1 VWEILVEISI
11 LNQPARSVCEWIR
24 LHIMEAAERMIAEL
38 CTQLFVIPGALTG
51 QLLPPDISGNTPIEE
66 LKNEE

>member
-1 VWEILVEISI
+1 
-11 LNQPARSVCEWIR
+11 
-24 LHIMEAAERMIAEL
+24 MEAAERMIAEL